1 MTENAGEEILR
12 VSLDRISPN
21 PLQPRKRFAEERLKG
36 LAQSIKSHGVLQ
48 PMIVRRHPSLPGHY
62 ELVAGERRWRAL
74 QLLDYSEV
82 PVMVRRVKDQDL
94 LEVALLENIQ
104 REDLSP
110 IEEALSYREL
120 LRRHGYTQEFLAGR
134 IGKDR
139 STIANLM
146 RLLQLPDAVQ
156 NDLEQGRMTVGHAR
170 ALLALPSEKVQLLL
184 REKLLKQDWSVRETE
199 LHVRELLERFQ
210 VEETVTSLKK
220 MQSTDYGERKQMLQS
235 LEEELQRHLGTRV
248 GIRFSGKSGEIRVHY
263 QSLEEFERLYALLKS
278 V

>member
-1 MTENAGEEILR
+1 MTENAGEEMLR

-36 LAQSIKSHGVLQ
+36 LAQSIKSQGVLQ
-48 PMIVRRHPSLPGHY
+48 PLIVRKHPSLPGNY

-74 QLLDYSEV
+74 QLLNYTKV

-110 IEEALSYREL
+110 IEEAMSYREL

-146 RLLQLPDAVQ
+146 RLLQLPEAVQ

-170 ALLALPSEKVQLLL
+170 ALLALPSEKVQLFL
-184 REKLLKQDWSVRETE
+184 RKKLLWIILMS
-199 LHVRELLERFQ
+199 LLN
-210 VEETVTSLKK
+210 L
-220 MQSTDYGERKQMLQS
+220 
-235 LEEELQRHLGTRV
+235 
-248 GIRFSGKSGEIRVHY
+248 
-263 QSLEEFERLYALLKS
+263 
-278 V
+278 

>member
-21 PLQPRKRFAEERLKG
+21 PLQPRKRFAVERLKG
-36 LAQSIKSHGVLQ
+36 LAQSIKSQGVLQ
-48 PMIVRRHPSLPGHY
+48 PLIVRKHPSLLEHY

-74 QLLDYSEV
+74 QMLDYSQV
-82 PVMVRRVKDQDL
+82 PVMVRKVKDQDL

-120 LRRHGYTQEFLAGR
+120 LRGHGYTQEFLAGR
-134 IGKDR
+134 IGRDR

-146 RLLQLPDAVQ
+146 RLLQLPEAVQ

-184 REKLLKQDWSVRETE
+184 REKLLKQEWSVRETE
-199 LHVRELLERFQ
+199 LRVRELLERFQ

-220 MQSTDYGERKQMLQS
+220 MQSTGSGERKQMLQS
-235 LEEELQRHLGTRV
+235 LEEELQHHLGTRI

-263 QSLEEFERLYALLKS
+263 QSLEEFERLYALLIS